1 MINKAFSY
9 VGIFFLYLLS
19 LLPLW
24 ILYILSD
31 FLFLIIYYVAGYRRK
46 VVQLNLQ
53 NAFPEK
59 TEKERR
65 SIERKFYRYFAD
77 LIVET
82 IKAVSI
88 SAKELD
94 KRIKPTNP
102 ELVKEYLDSDKSIIG
117 VSGHY
122 CNWEW
127 ASLNLTSFVDRKY
140 LAIYKPLSN
149 KIFDK
154 FFIHVRSRFRGI
166 PVAMKMVLRKMVEFK
181 NEPFLTVLLGDQTP
195 VKQETTYF
203 TRFLNQPTAVF
214 LGPEK
219 MAKSMD
225 CVVAF
230 YDMRRVKRG
239 YYAYTVIPLV
249 DHARQTEPY
258 EITEAHV
265 KYLEKVIIEE
275 PAYWLWSHRRWKFKP
290 EDVANP
296 IVNIS

>member
-24 ILYILSD
+24 ILYVLSD
-31 FLFLIIYYVAGYRRK
+31 LLFLLIYYVAGYRRK
-46 VVQLNLQ
+46 VVKENLQ

-59 TEKERR
+59 TEQERLD
-65 SIERKFYRYFAD
+65 IERKFYRYFAD

-88 SAKELD
+88 SAEELERRV
-94 KRIKPTNP
+94 KSTNP
-102 ELVKEYLDSDKSIIG
+102 ELVKQYLDSDKNIIT
-117 VSGHY
+117 VAGHY

-127 ASLNLTSFVDRKY
+127 SSLNVTSFIKRKY
-140 LAIYKPLSN
+140 LIVYKPMSN

-154 FFIHVRSRFRGI
+154 FFINVRSRFRGI
-166 PVAMKMVLRKMVEFK
+166 PVAMKMVLRKIVELK

-195 VKQETTYF
+195 VKHEATYF
-203 TRFLNQPTAVF
+203 TPFLNQPTAVF
-214 LGPEK
+214 LGIEK
-219 MAKSMD
+219 MARSMD
-225 CVVAF
+225 CAVVF

-239 YYAYTVIPLV
+239 HYTFTVVPLA
-249 DHARQTEPY
+249 DNARQTEPY

-265 KYLEKVIIEE
+265 KYLEKVIREE
-275 PAYWLWSHRRWKFKP
+275 PQYWLWSHRRWKFKP
-290 EDVANP
+290 ENTEG
-296 IVNIS
+296 I